1 MLSLENCGYFM
12 TYWSLS
18 LSTVVKGMLLCVS
31 EYVYL
36 SVSPAVPVKP
46 EKLRRN
52 EFDSL
57 PIENVLMKIESESI
71 STISI
76 G

>member
-1 MLSLENCGYFM
+1 
-12 TYWSLS
+12 
-18 LSTVVKGMLLCVS
+18 
-31 EYVYL
+31 VYL